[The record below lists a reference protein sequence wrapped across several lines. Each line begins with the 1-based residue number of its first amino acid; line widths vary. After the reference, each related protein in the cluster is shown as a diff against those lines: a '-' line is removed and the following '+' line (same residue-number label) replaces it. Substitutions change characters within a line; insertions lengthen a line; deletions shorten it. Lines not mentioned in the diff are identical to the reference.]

1 VFTVGCCRWLLRT
14 VSKCLRAWTIYV
26 TRRHV
31 QRECGKL
38 ADHAG
43 AESDDEPDDGPPP
56 PQGVL
61 AETVSSVAAAV
72 SAIPGYF

>member
-1 VFTVGCCRWLLRT
+1 M
-14 VSKCLRAWTIYV
+14 
-26 TRRHV
+26 
-31 QRECGKL
+31 L